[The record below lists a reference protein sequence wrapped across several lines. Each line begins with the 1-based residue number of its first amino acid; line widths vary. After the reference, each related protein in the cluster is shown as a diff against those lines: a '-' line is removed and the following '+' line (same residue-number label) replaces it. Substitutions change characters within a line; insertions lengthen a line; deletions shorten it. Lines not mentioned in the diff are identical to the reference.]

1 MPNEL
6 DHGGFHPS
14 VESIRSRLAATAP
27 WDNQEGA
34 TRPSAIS
41 VLLNMMEQRDREAA
55 EHAFRVAD
63 LATRV
68 GVEVGMAPSAIARL
82 RLASL
87 LHDVGKLSVPD
98 EVLSKTTPLT
108 EDEWQRIKYHP
119 EYGFQMIASSVH
131 PEVADAVLKHCE
143 RIDGS
148 GYPNAVPGEDIPLM
162 SKVLLVADVF
172 DAMVSPKPYRPAMSV
187 TDAMEQIEAGAGST
201 FEIMVVQGLE
211 QVLSRRK
218 AA

>member
-1 MPNEL
+1 MSNDL
-6 DHGGFHPS
+6 DHGEFHPS
-14 VESIRSRLAATAP
+14 VESIRTRLAATAP

-41 VLLNMMEQRDREAA
+41 VLLNMMEQHDRQAA

-63 LATRV
+63 ISSRV
-68 GVEVGMAPSAIARL
+68 GVEVGMAPVVIARL
-82 RLASL
+82 RLAAL

-98 EVLSKTTPLT
+98 EVLSKTSPLT
-108 EDEWQRIKYHP
+108 EDEWQRIKFHP

-131 PEVADAVLKHCE
+131 PEVAEAVLKHCE

-148 GYPNAVPGEDIPLM
+148 GYPNAVPGDEIPPM

-172 DAMVSPKPYRPAMSV
+172 DAMVSPKPYRPAMAVSE
-187 TDAMEQIEAGAGST
+187 AMEQIENGAGTT
-201 FEIMVVQGLE
+201 FAEPVVKGLR
-211 QVLSRRK
+211 QVMSRRK

>member
-1 MPNEL
+1 MSNDL

-14 VESIRSRLAATAP
+14 VESIRTRLAATAP
-27 WDNQEGA
+27 WDNQDGA

-41 VLLNMMEQRDREAA
+41 VLLNMMEQRDRQAA

-63 LATRV
+63 LSTRV
-68 GVEVGMAPSAIARL
+68 GVEVGMAPAAIARL
-82 RLASL
+82 RLAAL

-98 EVLSKTTPLT
+98 EVLTKTSPLT
-108 EDEWQRIKYHP
+108 DDEWQRIKFHP

-148 GYPNAVPGEDIPLM
+148 GYPNAVPGDEIPLM
-162 SKVLLVADVF
+162 SRVLLVSDVF
-172 DAMVSPKPYRPAMSV
+172 DAMVSPKPYREAMSV
-187 TDAMEQIEAGAGST
+187 SEAMEQIENGAGTT
-201 FEIMVVQGLE
+201 FSENVVAGLH
-211 QVLSRRK
+211 QVMSRRN

>member
-6 DHGGFHPS
+6 DHGDFHPS
-14 VESIRSRLAATAP
+14 VESIRTRLAATAP
-27 WDNQEGA
+27 WDNPEGA
-34 TRPSAIS
+34 TRPSAVS
-41 VLLNMMEQRDREAA
+41 VLLNMMEQRDRQAA

-63 LATRV
+63 LSSRL
-68 GVEVGMAPSAIARL
+68 GVEVGMNPMSIARL
-82 RLASL
+82 RLAAL
-87 LHDVGKLSVPD
+87 LHDVGKLSVPE
-98 EVLSKTTPLT
+98 EVLTKDGPLND
-108 EDEWQRIKYHP
+108 EEWQRIRFHP

-131 PEVADAVLKHCE
+131 PEVAEAVLKHCE

-148 GYPNAVPGEDIPLM
+148 GYPNAVPGDEIPLN

-187 TDAMEQIEAGAGST
+187 EEAMEQIEAGADTT
-201 FEIMVVQGLE
+201 FAKVVVDGL
-211 QVLSRRK
+211 QVVIGRRK